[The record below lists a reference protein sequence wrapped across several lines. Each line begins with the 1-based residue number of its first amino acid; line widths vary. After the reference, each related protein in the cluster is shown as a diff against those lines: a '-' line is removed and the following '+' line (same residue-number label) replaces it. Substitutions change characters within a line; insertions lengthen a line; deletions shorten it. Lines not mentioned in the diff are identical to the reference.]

1 MTYNN
6 PSGKLLASAHKKFFH
21 AKRRWEGR
29 RKEEKYS
36 LELLVS
42 RVLECIEVETAT
54 CALLYTTVPHCMGI
68 LTGRLA
74 YKPLS
79 TFWECVYKRF

>member
-1 MTYNN
+1 MRGGGGV
-6 PSGKLLASAHKKFFH
+6 SREEDG
-21 AKRRWEGR
+21 REREEGGR
-29 RKEEKYS
+29 GEMFILNA